1 MPRRRN
7 PKTRL
12 VTPDPVYKSPLIHTI
27 VNHLMKKGKKLLAY
41 KIFYDAMKEIKNITE
56 EDPVKVIE
64 GAVKNATPVLEVK
77 AKRVGG
83 STYQIPLKV
92 NKPRGTAL
100 SIRWLL
106 ASSRSRSG
114 KSMTLKITREFIEAF
129 KKSGNA
135 IRKKE
140 EVHRMAN
147 ANKVFAKQKL

>member
-12 VTPDPVYKSPLIHTI
+12 VTPDPVYKNRLIHII

-64 GAVKNATPVLEVK
+64 EAVKNAKPVLEVK

-83 STYQIPLKV
+83 STYQVPLKV
-92 NKPRGTAL
+92 NHSRGTAL

-114 KSMTLKITREFIEAF
+114 KSMTLKITKEFIEAF
-129 KKSGNA
+129 KKTGNA
-135 IRKKE
+135 IRKRD

-147 ANKVFAKQKL
+147 ANKVFAKQKF